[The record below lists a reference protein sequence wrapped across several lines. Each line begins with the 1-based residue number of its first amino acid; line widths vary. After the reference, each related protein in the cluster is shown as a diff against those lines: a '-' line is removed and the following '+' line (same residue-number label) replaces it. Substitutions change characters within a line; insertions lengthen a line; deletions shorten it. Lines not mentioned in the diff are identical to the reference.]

1 MHIRN
6 SNTTDTERAIDIWR
20 DAVDATHHFL
30 TPEHRSEIEHE
41 VQSFLPNAPI
51 WLAVDES
58 DQALGFMLLDG
69 DHIEA
74 LFIDPAHHGKGIGKA
89 LIAYAVHLQGDITT
103 DVNEQN
109 TQAVG
114 FYQRLGFKVTGT
126 SPQDSQGR
134 PYPLIH
140 LHRAKDVPL

>member
-1 MHIRN
+1 MRIRN

-30 TPEHRSEIEHE
+30 TPEHRSAIEHE
-41 VQSFLPNAPI
+41 VQSFLPNAPL
-51 WLAVDES
+51 WLAVDEF

-69 DHIEA
+69 HHIEA

-89 LIAYAVHLQGDITT
+89 LIAHAVHLHGDIST